1 MIETSP
7 PIRIVVVDDQPLFV
21 HGLSMLV
28 ESQDDLQLVG
38 TAADGAE
45 ALAVVT
51 ATAPDV
57 VLMDIRMPAMSG
69 LEATSRIRNSTS
81 GVPEA
86 RPQVVM
92 LTTFGQR
99 EAVLRSMRSGAA
111 AFLTKDATPEEV
123 LETIRSV
130 HRGDAMPDR
139 LMRLLEDAVHEGA
152 DGAAKTGRG
161 ARDGLLATLTPRER
175 EILLL
180 AAKGLRNSEI
190 AASAFVSEAT
200 VKTHISRILA
210 KLGLRSR
217 AQVIVL
223 AHENG
228 LVSR

>member
-1 MIETSP
+1 MIETEP
-7 PIRIVVVDDQPLFV
+7 PIRVVIVDDQRLFV
-21 HGLSMLV
+21 HGLSMLIG
-28 ESQDDLQLVG
+28 SQDDLQLVG

-45 ALAVVT
+45 ALAVVAET
-51 ATAPDV
+51 EPDV
-57 VLMDIRMPAMSG
+57 VLMDIRMPVMNG
-69 LEATSRIRNSTS
+69 LEATSRLRGSSLTPGYS
-81 GVPEA
+81 P
-86 RPQVVM
+86 PQVIV

-99 EAVLRSMRSGAA
+99 EAVVRSLRSGAA
-111 AFLTKDATPEEV
+111 GFLTKDATPEAV
-123 LETIRSV
+123 LDTIRSV
-130 HRGDAMPDR
+130 HRGDASPDR
-139 LMRLLEDAVHEGA
+139 LTELLDGVAPGA
-152 DGAAKTGRG
+152 DDQAVDREHRARGELLGA
-161 ARDGLLATLTPRER
+161 LTPRER